1 MPLDQSVDE
10 KEMSFLD
17 HLEELRWH
25 IIRAVIAI
33 LVITVAAFVAKDF
46 VIGTLLMGP
55 SKIDFWTYKVLC
67 QFAELVNTPSLC
79 ITELPFE
86 LVSRKL
92 SSQFMT
98 HISVSFAAGLILGFP
113 YAFWEIWR
121 FVKPGLYTKERKAS
135 RGATIA
141 VTFLFMSGVLF
152 GYFIIT
158 PISIHFFSTYEV
170 YEGLQNLFDLSSY
183 ISLITMIVFG
193 SGFLFQMPVVVY
205 FLTKAGLI
213 SSALMKKYQ
222 RHAIVVILIIG
233 AMITPPDPFSQLLIA
248 FPLMILYQISI
259 VIAKRIEK
267 RKARK
272 ERQEQAKNKLKE
284 I

>member
-1 MPLDQSVDE
+1 MPLDQSGEE

-25 IIRAVIAI
+25 IVRSVIAI
-33 LVITVAAFVAKDF
+33 LVITIAAFLAKDF

-67 QFAELVNTPSLC
+67 QFSELMGTPSLC

-98 HISVSFAAGLILGFP
+98 HISVSFAVGLILGFP
-113 YAFWEIWR
+113 YLFWEIWR
-121 FVKPGLYTKERKAS
+121 FIKPGLYSKERSAS
-135 RGATIA
+135 RGATFA
-141 VTFLFMSGVLF
+141 VSILFTSGVLF

-158 PISIHFFSTYEV
+158 PISIHFFSTYVV
-170 YEGLQNLFDLSSY
+170 YEGLKNLFDLSSY

-193 SGFLFQMPVVVY
+193 SGFLFQMPVIVY

-213 SSALMKKYQ
+213 SSRLMKKYQ

-248 FPLMILYQISI
+248 FPLMILYQVSI
-259 VIAKRIEK
+259 VIAKRIE
-267 RKARK
+267 RRK
-272 ERQEQAKNKLKE
+272 EKKELKEQAQRKTKE
-284 I
+284 V